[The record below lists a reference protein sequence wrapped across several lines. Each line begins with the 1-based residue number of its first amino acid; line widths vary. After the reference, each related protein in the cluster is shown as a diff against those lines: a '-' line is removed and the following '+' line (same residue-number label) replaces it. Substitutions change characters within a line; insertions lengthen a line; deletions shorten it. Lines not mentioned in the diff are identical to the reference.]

1 MYEETGFGTELNPLS
16 EDYTPAESVSEEL
29 ETDTDVSDENTLTF
43 TGTIIDHVLE
53 SLVPVVCV
61 KTLEENVIPYEAV
74 FFELPDDEADWG
86 LRVGKVVTITC
97 EDSFSEQAPYFG
109 TLISIEDAEVNPD
122 ELADIFGISISL
134 PENPNW
140 IVDSEYH
147 LADKNHLEITY
158 HDSIVDSDCV
168 ILVTKNEDLILPE
181 NEYDETLNE
190 SWEGRTINGRN
201 IIVKVHHGK
210 NDSKTVLATWEYD
223 EYQFAIIGEI
233 EGDSGT
239 IAKVALHIIYDLN

>member
-1 MYEETGFGTELNPLS
+1 MKKKYIFIPILAVVCIVAFGAAIYTKNEDITEYDEETYYVYEETEFGTELNPLS
-16 EDYTPAESVSEEL
+16 EDYTPTESVSEQ
-29 ETDTDVSDENTLTF
+29 T
-43 TGTIIDHVLE
+43 
-53 SLVPVVCV
+53 
-61 KTLEENVIPYEAV
+61 
-74 FFELPDDEADWG
+74 
-86 LRVGKVVTITC
+86 
-97 EDSFSEQAPYFG
+97 PYFG

-122 ELADIFGISISL
+122 ELADLFGISISL

-168 ILVTKNEDLILPE
+168 ILVAKSEDLILPE

-190 SWEGRTINGRN
+190 SWEGRTINDRN
-201 IIVKVHHGK
+201 IIVKVYHGK

-233 EGDSGT
+233 EGDSGP
-239 IAKVALHIIYDLN
+239 IAKVALSIIYDLN